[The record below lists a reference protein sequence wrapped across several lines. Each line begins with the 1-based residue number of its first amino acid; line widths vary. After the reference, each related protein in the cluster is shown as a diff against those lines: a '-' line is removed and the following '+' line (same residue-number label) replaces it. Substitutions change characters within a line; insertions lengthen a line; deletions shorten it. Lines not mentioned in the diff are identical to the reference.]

1 MMAKVRKLRN
11 TMWCRLDDR
20 TAQAIRASANR
31 RGWTNSD
38 EMRTALAKVYGTY
51 EDPSGDYPLTNS
63 LSGIT
68 SASPLT

>member
-51 EDPSGDYPLTNS
+51 EDPSFP
-63 LSGIT
+63 GIPSQHEPEPRRRT
-68 SASPLT
+68 A